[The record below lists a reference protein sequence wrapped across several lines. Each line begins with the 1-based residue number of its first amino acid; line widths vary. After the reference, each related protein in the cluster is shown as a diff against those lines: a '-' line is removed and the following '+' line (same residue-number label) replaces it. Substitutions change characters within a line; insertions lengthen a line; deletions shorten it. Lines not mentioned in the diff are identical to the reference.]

1 MLEAFDPADHAT
13 VIVDLTDV
21 AAIPG
26 QEASQSG
33 DFHLPDALQEG
44 LQVAERILSGNHT
57 PADVDRLDELTNE
70 IDAKVVIKIENLT
83 DYEMLVYHYADGREL
98 EVLHP
103 VSLSVRFD
111 GAELIT
117 CADRVGIV
125 APPAYLKCERF
136 PKFGKPCFAGHAPIN
151 QLVVS

>member
-1 MLEAFDPADHAT
+1 MLWGRINAFRPKRFPTSAQKLLVRTMLEAVDPADHAA
-13 VIVDLTDV
+13 VIVDLTEI

-26 QEASQSG
+26 QEANQSG

-44 LQVAERILSGNHT
+44 GGTAL
-57 PADVDRLDELTNE
+57 
-70 IDAKVVIKIENLT
+70 IKIENLT

-117 CADRVGIV
+117 CSDRVGIV

-151 QLVVS
+151 QLVS